1 MPRCANALH
10 WVTQTLLLLFC
21 SFVDLDLAAL
31 FMTNKSCGPL
41 LPMPFTGEK
50 AATIKSHTFQ
60 AANKCVLLH
69 LNFKFPFIHIK
80 YLSHAKHLLLHFQP
94 ISLGI
99 TGASPALTWGNHKTG
114 ICAFGLSC
122 SSTCFNSFL
131 RMGPDTRLVS
141 RSLLVAALPV
151 SRLPKSPPGTR
162 SHNRLSQ
169 GLHSTPSSP
178 QASST
183 PLFGIHLFIQ
193 PKPLWLV
200 AITRHSEKSS
210 RPLENALIQKYLQ
223 YTSFFKNKILKI
235 YEINNDFV

>member
-1 MPRCANALH
+1 MRRCANALH

-99 TGASPALTWGNHKTG
+99 TGASPALTWGKHKKG

-151 SRLPKSPPGTR
+151 SRLPKSPPWYQVTQQAFPGPAFDSLVT
-162 SHNRLSQ
+162 SSIINPFVWHPPF
-169 GLHSTPSSP
+169 HST
-178 QASST
+178 QT
-183 PLFGIHLFIQ
+183 PLVL
-193 PKPLWLV
+193 
-200 AITRHSEKSS
+200 TCCNHSPFRK
-210 RPLENALIQKYLQ
+210 K
-223 YTSFFKNKILKI
+223 
-235 YEINNDFV
+235 

>member
-1 MPRCANALH
+1 MRRCANALH

-193 PKPLWLV
+193 PKPLWFWLV
-200 AITRHSEKSS
+200 AITRHSEKVADHWKMRWFRSIF
-210 RPLENALIQKYLQ
+210 NTLIFSK
-223 YTSFFKNKILKI
+223 TRSLKSMR
-235 YEINNDFV
+235 

>member
-1 MPRCANALH
+1 ML
-10 WVTQTLLLLFC
+10 
-21 SFVDLDLAAL
+21 
-31 FMTNKSCGPL
+31 
-41 LPMPFTGEK
+41 
-50 AATIKSHTFQ
+50 
-60 AANKCVLLH
+60 
-69 LNFKFPFIHIK
+69 

-99 TGASPALTWGNHKTG
+99 TGASPALTWGKHKKG
-114 ICAFGLSC
+114 ICAFGFSC

-193 PKPLWLV
+193 PKPLWFSLA
-200 AITRHSEKSS
+200 AITRHSEKTS